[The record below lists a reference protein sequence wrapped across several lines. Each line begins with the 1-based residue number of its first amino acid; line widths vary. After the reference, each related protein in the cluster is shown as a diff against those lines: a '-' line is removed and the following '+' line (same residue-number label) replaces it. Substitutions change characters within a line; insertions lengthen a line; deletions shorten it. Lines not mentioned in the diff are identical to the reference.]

1 MKKNF
6 ELFGGCLGNG
16 VTVCN
21 KAVMENGD
29 YKTIAHISAGG
40 RIKWYIENQDTY
52 VPEDSMKIIQGWAND
67 AHEKFMADWN
77 KLPDIE
83 KYEKILDRIP
93 YTVLLDHPMKD
104 QLKACT
110 DLHEKV
116 MLLEKIYLE
125 NYI

>member
-16 VTVCN
+16 TTVCN

-29 YKTIAHISAGG
+29 YKTIAHISNGG
-40 RIKWYIENQDTY
+40 RIKWYIADPESY
-52 VPEDSMKIIQGWAND
+52 VPENDMKIIQGWAAAAN
-67 AHEKFMADWN
+67 EKFMADWN
-77 KLPDIE
+77 KLPDIK

-93 YTVLLDHPMKD
+93 YTALLDHPLKD

-116 MLLEKIYLE
+116 GLLEKIYFE
-125 NYI
+125 KYI